1 MSGAHPE
8 PPLEPPAAPAR
19 GGPPDLD
26 RDAALPPPTHSD
38 HPHPLHAVR
47 PAVPP
52 RPEDAAGFARV
63 LRRRDFR
70 YLWFAQC
77 ASQFAQNSIFV
88 ILLIVVYSVGG
99 RHASVSA
106 VTAVA
111 FTFPGVVLSAPAGV
125 YADRHD
131 KRMLMLATNLGRGVL
146 LILAGLTTLAPF
158 LRGQAWPLLLITLIF
173 SSAGQLFAPA
183 EAASIPSLVSREQL
197 QGATS
202 LFMTTVILSI
212 VLGVAFGSVAVVL
225 LGNALP
231 FYIAAGLFGVAAF
244 YIWRIGASLHA
255 VPPGQAPQTRL
266 LDDLREGLAIL
277 RGSPQLRW
285 GMIQLGIALVVVFTV
300 YALGPDYMDRLL
312 GPTGDQQTYIVLVP
326 ATLGLVGMA
335 LLLGQHLINIPRRTM
350 LFGAF
355 LTSGTCLVAMAVA
368 PPVLQR
374 AGISGAVIPIVVVL
388 GIAFGVALGAIVIPG
403 FTALQEGTTEESR
416 GRIFGGV
423 FTVVNVA
430 IAIPAL
436 AAGALADWLS
446 VYVAA
451 GAVGALV
458 IACGVAGRLL
468 VWDRLALL
476 DSEAPPDG
484 SPGLTSAEGP
494 PGV

>member
-8 PPLEPPAAPAR
+8 PPTEESVPGAAAA
-19 GGPPDLD
+19 PPDLD
-26 RDAALPPPTHSD
+26 RGAALPPLIHPD

-52 RPEDAAGFARV
+52 RPEDAMGFARV

-111 FTFPGVVLSAPAGV
+111 FTFPGVILSAPAGV

-131 KRMLMLATNLGRGVL
+131 KRILMLATNLGRGVL
-146 LILAGLTTLAPF
+146 LIVAGLSTLAPF
-158 LRGQAWPLLLITLIF
+158 FRGQAWPLLLITLIF

-212 VLGVAFGSVAVVL
+212 VLGVAFGSVGVVL

-244 YIWRIGASLHA
+244 YIWRIRASLHA
-255 VPPGQAPQTRL
+255 VPPGQAPQTRV
-266 LDDLREGLAIL
+266 LDDVREGLDIL

-285 GMIQLGIALVVVFTV
+285 GMVQLGIALVVVFTI

-312 GPTGDQQTYIVLVP
+312 GPKGDQQTYIVLVP

-335 LLLGQHLINIPRRTM
+335 ALLGQHLIEVRRRTL
-350 LFGAF
+350 LFAAF
-355 LTSGTCLVAMAVA
+355 LTAGACLVAMAVV
-368 PPVLQR
+368 PPALEN
-374 AGISGAVIPIVVVL
+374 AGIKGAVIPIVVIL

-403 FTALQEGTTEESR
+403 FTALQEGTTEDSR

-458 IACGVAGRLL
+458 IVCGLAGRLF

-476 DSEAPPDG
+476 DSAASPTSSPPAG
-484 SPGLTSAEGP
+484 
-494 PGV
+494 